1 MYIKI
6 NPFLGLEPN
15 RHYTNSHSCTHY
27 SHSHNAQRN
36 CRYWHCRRSARLV
49 SLTFLQPHSRISGD
63 KSRCLSCHKARGF
76 SFLLFAR
83 HPLTGRRGDMSCRL
97 SAACTDGCAVF
108 FPLAAGLRLAAL
120 AEKALSRTANIPSR
134 RRARI
139 NRSHKTRSARAA
151 IGTAAEAHGYTDAE
165 VRLV

>member
-15 RHYTNSHSCTHY
+15 RHYTNSHSCTQN
-27 SHSHNAQRN
+27 SHSHNAQRK

-49 SLTFLQPHSRISGD
+49 SLTLLQPHSRVSGD

-120 AEKALSRTANIPSR
+120 AEKALSRTAIIPSR
-134 RRARI
+134 IRAR
-139 NRSHKTRSARAA
+139 NRRMHRTRSARAVN
-151 IGTAAEAHGYTDAE
+151 GSAAEAHGYTDAE

>member
-120 AEKALSRTANIPSR
+120 AEKALSRTANIPHR
-134 RRARI
+134 IRARTI
-139 NRSHKTRSARAA
+139 RIHTTRSAMAVSG
-151 IGTAAEAHGYTDAE
+151 IAAETHGYTDAE

>member
-15 RHYTNSHSCTHY
+15 RHNTNSHSCTHY

-36 CRYWHCRRSARLV
+36 CRNWQSRRSAQLV

-120 AEKALSRTANIPSR
+120 AEKALSRTAKIPIR
-134 RRARI
+134 IRARSI
-139 NRSHKTRSARAA
+139 RMDTTRSAIAG
-151 IGTAAEAHGYTDAE
+151 IGRAAEAHSYTDAE
-165 VRLV
+165 ARLV

>member
-1 MYIKI
+1 MYNKI

-83 HPLTGRRGDMSCRL
+83 HPLTGRREDMSCRL

-108 FPLAAGLRLAAL
+108 FPLAAGLRLSAL
-120 AEKALSRTANIPSR
+120 AEKALSRTAMRPRSS
-134 RRARI
+134 RARKS
-139 NRSHKTRSARAA
+139 RSHITRSAMAA
-151 IGTAAEAHGYTDAE
+151 IGKAAEAHGYTDAE

>member
-15 RHYTNSHSCTHY
+15 RHNTNSHSCTHY

-36 CRYWHCRRSARLV
+36 CRYWHSRRSAQLV

-120 AEKALSRTANIPSR
+120 AEKALSRTARIPIR
-134 RRARI
+134 RRARNI
-139 NRSHKTRSARAA
+139 RIHRTRSARA
-151 IGTAAEAHGYTDAE
+151 GRGKAAEAHSYTDAE

>member
-1 MYIKI
+1 MYNKI

-83 HPLTGRRGDMSCRL
+83 HPLTGRREDMSCRL

-108 FPLAAGLRLAAL
+108 FPLAAGLRLSAL
-120 AEKALSRTANIPSR
+120 AEKALSRTASIPIR
-134 RRARI
+134 IRARI
-139 NRSHKTRSARAA
+139 NRRHITRSATAA
-151 IGTAAEAHGYTDAE
+151 RGNAAEAHGYTDAE